1 MFNSIHSQ
9 RWLKWIRSPKKFIVN
24 LEIQVGE
31 NYTLKDVEVIAR
43 WKSEAFEKAKEQIR
57 NDLQIIV
64 KGSKSLGRIKKFNEF

>member
-1 MFNSIHSQ
+1 MFNSIHGQ
-9 RWLKWIRSPKKFIVN
+9 RWLKWIRSPRRFIVN
-24 LEIQVGE
+24 LEIKVGE
-31 NYTLKDVEVIAR
+31 NYTFKDVEVVAR